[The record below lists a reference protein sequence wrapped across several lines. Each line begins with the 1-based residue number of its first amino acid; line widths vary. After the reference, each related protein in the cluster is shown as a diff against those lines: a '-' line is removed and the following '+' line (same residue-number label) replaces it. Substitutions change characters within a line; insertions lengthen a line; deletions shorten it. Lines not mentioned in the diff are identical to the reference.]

1 MKQEQSL
8 VRTLQCCLKQISFIY
23 TYKVYQVKNNFHFK
37 NVIILNMNES
47 HSDIQIV
54 KIKSYLMVTLK
65 SHIFLILTI
74 MMIRFEILIF
84 YPNIWNLM
92 INLEYKII

>member
-1 MKQEQSL
+1 
-8 VRTLQCCLKQISFIY
+8 
-23 TYKVYQVKNNFHFK
+23 
-37 NVIILNMNES
+37 
-47 HSDIQIV
+47 
-54 KIKSYLMVTLK
+54 MVTLK